1 MQAMGLS
8 GLVDATAS
16 AIRQL
21 RSDNETMQ
29 RGTSD
34 ANSKRQQAMT
44 SLVSK
49 PTAAE
54 QIISQGLSSRGGII
68 DVQV

>member
-1 MQAMGLS
+1 
-8 GLVDATAS
+8 
-16 AIRQL
+16 
-21 RSDNETMQ
+21 
-29 RGTSD
+29 
-34 ANSKRQQAMT
+34 MT